1 MRPTLRQLE
10 YFVTVAEL
18 GSFRQA
24 ADRLAVT
31 QPSLSKQIS
40 ALEADLGLRLFE
52 RSSRQVKLS
61 RPGQALLEDAR
72 VVLRSAYAFKGKAR
86 ELSQRPAFHLNAGV
100 LPSIGAYFMPRFTQR
115 LRTVFPDLQI
125 SFIEGSSQDLL
136 RRLEM
141 GEVDFVMASRGP
153 QADFSVRPVFEE
165 TLWVCARPEDSLMQA
180 EGPLELGALKGRRL
194 LTLSPEFH
202 LSEIVAELAQ
212 KAGASLSTQYRGSSL
227 DAVRQIAAQSDVVAV
242 LPSLY
247 ALGEA
252 IRDPA
257 FRVRRLEDADAVHP
271 VMLYWRRETHDR
283 AFYERLAQE
292 IMAEKDAIRAE
303 RAPQFQV

>member
-1 MRPTLRQLE
+1 M
-10 YFVTVAEL
+10 
-18 GSFRQA
+18 
-24 ADRLAVT
+24 
-31 QPSLSKQIS
+31 
-40 ALEADLGLRLFE
+40 EADLGLRLFE

-72 VVLRSAYAFKGKAR
+72 TVLRSAYAFKGKAR

-115 LRTVFPDLQI
+115 LRSVFPDLQI
-125 SFIEGSSQDLL
+125 SFIEGSSQELL
-136 RRLEM
+136 RRLQM

-180 EGPLELGALKGRRL
+180 DGPLELSALRGRRL
-194 LTLSPEFH
+194 LTLSPDFH
-202 LSEIVAELAQ
+202 LTEIVSGLARL
-212 KAGASLSTQYRGSSL
+212 AGAELSTQYRGASL
-227 DAVRQIAAQSDVVAV
+227 DAIRQIAAQSEAVAV

-257 FRVRRLEDADAVHP
+257 FRVRHLKSPDAIHP

-283 AFYERLAQE
+283 TFFDRLAEE
-292 IMAEKDAIRAE
+292 IMAEKAAIRAE